1 MSAIKALIK
10 TVEIY
15 KTLGFTSHFWD
26 HGNKLITGINSISKH
41 LGVEYSFSADCLAF
55 SPYYF
60 TKNKKSCIAK
70 FWNIISSRAE

>member
-41 LGVEYSFSADCLAF
+41 LGVEYSFSADC
-55 SPYYF
+55 
-60 TKNKKSCIAK
+60 
-70 FWNIISSRAE
+70 